1 MYIGS
6 LVILALVVVTLLMF
20 VKTCSI
26 MSCTPKPGNQTRMQ
40 GNAGSG
46 GEQ

>member
-6 LVILALVVVTLLMF
+6 LVILALVVIALVMF

-26 MSCTPKPGNQTRMQ
+26 MSCTRKPGNETGMH
-40 GNAGSG
+40 GNAGTG